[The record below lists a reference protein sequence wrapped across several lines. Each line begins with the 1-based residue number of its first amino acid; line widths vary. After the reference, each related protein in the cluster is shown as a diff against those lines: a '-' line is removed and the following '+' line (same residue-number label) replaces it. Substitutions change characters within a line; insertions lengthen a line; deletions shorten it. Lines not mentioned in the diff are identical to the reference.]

1 MAPSGLRA
9 AISRLPWFRKH
20 DVSKKFTSDVAE
32 LVPLAGRSEGSEPAA
47 WTSPLP
53 TGASD
58 ECKAVVRWEWGSIV
72 FFVAVSGCLRA
83 CVESWKH

>member
-1 MAPSGLRA
+1 MAPSSLRA

-58 ECKAVVRWEWGSIV
+58 ECKAVVRWELFLLGFLPAI
-72 FFVAVSGCLRA
+72 SGRLRA
-83 CVESWKH
+83 CV